1 MHDLSEAKAIAP
13 AEIRMPSLLAARAY
27 LFSALGCLFRKFVE
41 RCARA
46 QGHAPF
52 LATLPLSMVR
62 LVSMP
67 AALAHGASDLGT

>member
-46 QGHAPF
+46 QGMFEPGA
-52 LATLPLSMVR
+52 ATCAV
-62 LVSMP
+62 LV
-67 AALAHGASDLGT
+67 